1 MCVCL
6 CVCALHPHSVR
17 LLSSTCVL
25 NINEKLSA
33 DSVLVVD
40 LALFFNDVLSSFFL
54 FETLNQEPG
63 DG

>member
-33 DSVLVVD
+33 DSVWVVD
-40 LALFFNDVLSSFFL
+40 LALFLMMFFL
-54 FETLNQEPG
+54 VFVFEPLNQEPG